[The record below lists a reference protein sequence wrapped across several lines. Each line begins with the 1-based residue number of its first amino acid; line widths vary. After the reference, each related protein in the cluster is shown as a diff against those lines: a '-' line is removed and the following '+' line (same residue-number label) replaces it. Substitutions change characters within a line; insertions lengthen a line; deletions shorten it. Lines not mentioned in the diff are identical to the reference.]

1 MCPGYRR
8 SLIAKSHLNGSVVS
22 PRMPLNV
29 QETLEQLELSEKVAL
44 TAGVDM
50 WHTVPV
56 PRLEIPS
63 VRTSDGPNGIRGT
76 QFFNSEPAACLPAS
90 LGLGATWDQDL
101 LYQVGELLA
110 AESRA
115 KSAHVVLAPT
125 INIQR
130 SPLGGRSF
138 ESFSEDPLLSGKLA
152 TQYVRGLQDNKVA
165 ACIKHFV
172 TNDQENGRMGSN
184 SVVTDR
190 ALREIYLKPFEI
202 AVREANPKAFMT
214 AYNKL
219 NGTHVSENEILA
231 TVLRGEWKW
240 RGLVMSDWFGTYSTS
255 DAVNAGLDLEMP
267 GPPRWRGQQLTHA
280 LLSNKVTTETLD
292 ERVSNVLEIVKYSQ
306 ESGIPFNGPEST
318 NNTPKTRQ
326 LLRKLV
332 SDSTVLLRNDADI
345 LPLDKTKKVA
355 MIGPNAKAT
364 AFCGGGSASLR
375 PYYTVSP
382 FEGVTSKT
390 GSEPDYAVGA
400 YAHKELPDFAHY
412 LTSESGEKGIWDV
425 RFYNDK
431 RGSEGR
437 KCFDELT
444 IEQTKLF
451 LFDYSHKDIPDDH
464 VFYVDATASLR
475 VPQDGVYDF
484 GITLLGTA
492 KLYIDDKRVLDCT
505 KDQENGDSFFGEGT
519 KEKIGSI
526 ELKANTDYAVRLE
539 FGSEATSPRE
549 RGGLVSNG
557 GGAVQAG
564 MARQAA
570 PEETIAEAVE
580 LAKSA
585 EQLILFSGLNMAW
598 ESEGYDRP
606 NMSLPPHNDALI
618 EAVLD
623 VNPDAV
629 IVIQS
634 GAPVEMPWAHKA
646 KTIVHATFGGN
657 ETGNGIADVLF
668 GDVNPSG
675 KLPITYPLKVQ
686 HTPSY
691 YNFGHPKRTLYG
703 EDVFVGYRH
712 YEKVDR
718 DVLFPFGHGLS
729 YTSFELTK
737 LDVSKKDNEIVTVT
751 VDVKNTG
758 SKMGAETV
766 QVYVSQD
773 TPSIVRPVKELRGFS
788 KVELDAGKTKT
799 VSVELDVDQAT
810 SFWNEYISK
819 WTSEAGKY
827 HVHVGTSSAGK
838 HLSGEFAV
846 DKTKNWVGL

>member
-1 MCPGYRR
+1 M
-8 SLIAKSHLNGSVVS
+8 ID
-22 PRMPLNV
+22 V
-29 QETLEQLELSEKVAL
+29 QETLEQLTLSEKVSL
-44 TAGVDM
+44 LAGVDI
-50 WHTVPV
+50 WHTYPV
-56 PRLEIPS
+56 ERLGVPS

-76 QFFNSEPAACLPAS
+76 KFFNSEPAACLPAS
-90 LGLGATWDQDL
+90 LGLGATWDAHL

-152 TQYVRGLQDNKVA
+152 VQYVKGLQDNKVA

-172 TNDQENGRMGSN
+172 ANDQENGRMGSD

-202 AVREANPKAFMT
+202 AVREAQPKAFMT

-219 NGTHVSENEILA
+219 NGTHVSEHEILG

-255 DAVNAGLDLEMP
+255 AAVNAGLDLEMP
-267 GPPRWRGQQLTHA
+267 GAARWRGSQLTHA
-280 LLSNKVTTETLD
+280 VLSNKVTTETID
-292 ERVSNVLEIVKYSQ
+292 ERVTNVLELVQYAQ
-306 ESGIPFNGPEST
+306 ESGIPFDGPETT
-318 NNTPKTRQ
+318 NNTPKTRA

-332 SDSTVLLRNDADI
+332 ADSTILLRNDGGI
-345 LPLDKTKKVA
+345 LPLDKTRKVA
-355 MIGPNAKAT
+355 MIGPNAKT
-364 AFCGGGSASLR
+364 TSFCGGGSASLR

-390 GSEPDYAVGA
+390 GSEPAYAVGA
-400 YAHKELPDFAHY
+400 YAHKELPGFSAF
-412 LTSESGEKGIWDV
+412 LTNRSGEEGVWDV
-425 RFYNDK
+425 EFFLKPY
-431 RGSEGR
+431 GSKER
-437 KCFDELT
+437 ICFDTLT
-444 IEQTKLF
+444 IEETKLF
-451 LFDYSHKDIPDDH
+451 LFDYGHKEVPESG
-464 VFYVDATASLR
+464 VFYVDATATLR

-484 GITLLGTA
+484 GMTLLGTA
-492 KLYIDDKRVLDCT
+492 KLYIDDKLVLDCT
-505 KDQENGDSFFGEGT
+505 KDQEDGSSFFGEGT

-526 ELKANTDYAVRLE
+526 ELTAGTAYSVRLE

-564 MARQAA
+564 MARQSA
-570 PEETIAEAVE
+570 PEELIAEAVT
-580 LAKSA
+580 LAKES
-585 EQLILFSGLNMAW
+585 EQVILFSGLNMAW

-606 NMSLPPHNDALI
+606 DMSLPPHNDALI
-618 EAVLD
+618 AAVLEAQPNT
-623 VNPDAV
+623 VV
-629 IVIQS
+629 VIQS
-634 GAPVEMPWAHKA
+634 GAPVEMPWASKA

-668 GDVNPSG
+668 GDVNPSA

-729 YTSFELTK
+729 YTSFEVSNLV
-737 LDVSKKDNEIVTVT
+737 VSKQDSVVSVT
-751 VDVKNTG
+751 VDITNTG
-758 SKMGAETV
+758 YKTGAETV

-773 TPSIVRPVKELRGFS
+773 TPSIVRPVKELRGFT
-788 KVELDAGKTKT
+788 KIELGAGEKQTVTVELDI
-799 VSVELDVDQAT
+799 DQAT

-819 WTSEAGKY
+819 WTSEKGGYK
-827 HVHVGTSSAGK
+827 VLVGTSSAGE
-838 HLSGEFAV
+838 HLEGEFKV
-846 DKTKNWVGL
+846 DKTKNWLGL